1 MKAPAAPAV
10 RAVNVLREQDI
21 AHGNRYE
28 RTKGGRKKKRYYT
41 GAAAAV
47 AVSLC
52 AASFYRLRG
61 KWDGIMSFYK
71 ALDGTAVDGDESM
84 CLEAVAATSH
94 AAAFGVNLLDVED
107 LVQNRLNFV

>member
-1 MKAPAAPAV
+1 MY
-10 RAVNVLREQDI
+10 NRESKI

-28 RTKGGRKKKRYYT
+28 REKEKRYYT
-41 GAAAAV
+41 GAAAAAAAV

-71 ALDGTAVDGDESM
+71 TADGTVP
-84 CLEAVAATSH
+84 
-94 AAAFGVNLLDVED
+94 
-107 LVQNRLNFV
+107 R